1 VGHGSQEQETIR
13 RNDLRIMEERRPVE
27 FEETFTGG
35 DGVARVFRTVKAPL
49 LNPAGVVIGLV
60 GLSGEVTESRRAR
73 DELGRLNA
81 HLEERVAEALAER
94 KLWADV
100 FEATDAFI
108 AVVGPDLRLLALTG
122 PARGRSRGWAASR
135 HGWASASPTSTPTS
149 PRSRRRLR
157 PFGAGLLP
165 ARLSP

>member
-1 VGHGSQEQETIR
+1 
-13 RNDLRIMEERRPVE
+13 MEERRPVE

-94 KLWADV
+94 KLWADL

-122 PARGRSRGWAASR
+122 LRREIERLGGVTPRLGLRVTDLYPDQPEIAAAAKDPLEPGSCRRGFHRD
-135 HGWASASPTSTPTS
+135 
-149 PRSRRRLR
+149 
-157 PFGAGLLP
+157 
-165 ARLSP
+165 